1 MKFRNTINELMQFIL
16 GAVSRIFS
24 PTDDHY
30 PATGAQPFE
39 GDIKPNRPHD
49 W

>member
-1 MKFRNTINELMQFIL
+1 MKFRNIFDELIQFIS
-16 GAVSRIFS
+16 GAVTRIFT
-24 PTDDHY
+24 PTDDEY
-30 PATGAQPFE
+30 PATGVQPFE

>member
-1 MKFRNTINELMQFIL
+1 MKFRNIFDELIHFIL

-39 GDIKPNRPHD
+39 GDIRSNRHHD